1 MAPRTLP
8 SAQLIELI
16 DSYSRRIYPALL
28 VPEAESVVCSP
39 LGIWLLLVAC
49 AVAAIGEDLG
59 ALEDTIGCSA
69 DDALEML
76 SAFMARP
83 PEAVKTAIACWVSV
97 DGATEAFSAWVRRL
111 PREVESDYMPT
122 RAEANAW
129 ADRNTLG
136 LIKRF
141 PLDIGPHNR
150 VALASALATRVSWRA
165 PFEIA
170 PADDGLRAGSPWRG
184 MVERVLW
191 DQRPGRLATIADT
204 SRAGLVAVHVAVAS
218 EELTV
223 VSVSAD
229 PSTAREAVLDAAHEV
244 AALMR
249 GARSPTRQV
258 SLFELECG
266 DGHSWS
272 VDEQEVATDRPGDRR
287 ETITDAYMPAWSL
300 DSELDLLSSSTF
312 GCQPALGALHDLIGP
327 RPTDRAQ
334 AVQAAVA
341 SFTRHGFKAAAI
353 TAAGFVSAARPA
365 PEHSGLE
372 RTATLRFDHPYAVIA
387 IAGQLDRPHGE
398 SEFFALPV
406 FSAWVGA
413 PQEAEADS

>member
-1 MAPRTLP
+1 MIRVAPRTLP
-8 SAQLIELI
+8 SARLIEL
-16 DSYSRRIYPALL
+16 LL
-28 VPEAESVVCSP
+28 A
-39 LGIWLLLVAC
+39 AC
-49 AVAAIGEDLG
+49 AVGATGEDLR

-69 DDALEML
+69 DDALAMV

-83 PEAVKTAIACWVSV
+83 PAAVKTAIACWVSV
-97 DGATEAFSAWVRRL
+97 ADATKTVSAWLRRL
-111 PREVESDYMPT
+111 PDEVESGYMPT
-122 RAEANAW
+122 AAEADAW

-136 LIKRF
+136 LIKDF
-141 PLDIGPHNR
+141 P
-150 VALASALATRVSWRA
+150 VAIDPSTRIVLASALATRVSWRA

-170 PADDGLRAGSPWRG
+170 PADDGLGAGSPWRG

-218 EELTV
+218 EQLTV
-223 VSVSAD
+223 VSVSAV
-229 PSTAREAVLDAAHEV
+229 PSIAREAVLDAAHEV
-244 AALMR
+244 GALMR
-249 GARSPTRQV
+249 GARSPARQV
-258 SLFELECG
+258 SLFELKSG
-266 DGHSWS
+266 HGHSWS
-272 VDEQEVATDRPGDRR
+272 VDEREVAADRPGERR

-300 DSELDLLSSSTF
+300 DSKLDLLSSATF
-312 GCQPALGALHDLIGP
+312 GCQPALGALRDLIGP

-341 SFTRHGFKAAAI
+341 SFTRYGFKAAAI
-353 TAAGFVSAARPA
+353 TAAGFVSAAGPA

-372 RTATLRFDHPYAVIA
+372 RTAALRFDHPYAVIA
-387 IAGQLDRPHGE
+387 LAGQLDRPHDE